1 MHRSALALCVQ
12 QCDAGLMTLLSTIY
26 LIAMAAALEG
36 GEDHPAWAER
46 CAQARAYSAER
57 RGTTLLVVA
66 EGKPVCA
73 AHQDNTPQELWS
85 GTKSIITLLAAMAVD
100 DGLLALDEPA
110 SDTISEWRSDPAKA
124 GITIRQLLKM
134 TSGIPSQVGMP
145 PGFAE
150 SLAVVPSHSV
160 GERFLYGPAPYQV
173 FGELLR
179 RKLSVGSTPETIRSY
194 ANRRLFVPLEITDL
208 VWRNGR
214 DGNPLMPQGISL
226 TAHDWA
232 KIGALV
238 EGGGCV
244 GGKCYLSSETLNE
257 LFKGSA
263 ANPAYGVGWWLPRST
278 SSGDAITATFDL
290 AENSAAVP
298 TDLVASAGAGGQRL
312 YVIPSRN
319 LVIVRQA
326 SLDVTSLRSGRA
338 ASEDERKRWSD
349 AAFLALLL
357 GEDSRSN

>member
-1 MHRSALALCVQ
+1 
-12 QCDAGLMTLLSTIY
+12 MTLLSTIY
-26 LIAMAAALEG
+26 LIAMTASLGG
-36 GEDHPAWAER
+36 GEDHPDWAER

-66 EGKPVCA
+66 DGKSVCT

-85 GTKSIITLLAAMAVD
+85 GTKSIVTLLAAMAVD
-100 DGLLALDEPA
+100 DGLLVLDEPV
-110 SDTISEWRSDPAKA
+110 SDTIGEWRSDPVKA
-124 GITIRQLLKM
+124 GITIRQLLSM

-145 PGFAE
+145 PGFVE
-150 SLAVVPSHSV
+150 SLTVVPSHPV
-160 GERFLYGPAPYQV
+160 GVRFLYGPAPYQV

-179 RKLSVGSTPETIRSY
+179 RKLSAGSEPETIQGY

-244 GGKCYLSSETLNE
+244 GGKCFLSNDTLNE
-257 LFKGSA
+257 LFKGSG
-263 ANPAYGVGWWLPRST
+263 ANPAYGVGWWLPRNT

-290 AENSAAVP
+290 AENSASVP
-298 TDLVASAGAGGQRL
+298 ADLIAAAGAGGQRL
-312 YVIPSRN
+312 YAIPSRN

-326 SLDVTSLRSGRA
+326 SLDVALLRVGRA
-338 ASEDERKRWSD
+338 ASEDESKRWSD
-349 AAFLALLL
+349 TVFLALLL
-357 GEDSRSN
+357 GEDSTAN